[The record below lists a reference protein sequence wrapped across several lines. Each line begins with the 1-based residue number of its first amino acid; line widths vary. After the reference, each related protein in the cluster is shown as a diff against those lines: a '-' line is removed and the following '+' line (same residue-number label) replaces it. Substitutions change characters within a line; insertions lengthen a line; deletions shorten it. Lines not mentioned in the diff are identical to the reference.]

1 MRQKVSPRE
10 PLAIIKIWVI
20 LGRHPEPII
29 GAASV
34 HGVLAGWRNQLQS
47 GADDA
52 VEAHAQQAGSAGAAE
67 HPVAP
72 TG

>member
-1 MRQKVSPRE
+1 
-10 PLAIIKIWVI
+10 VI
-20 LGRHPEPII
+20 LGRHSEPII

-52 VEAHAQQAGSAGAAE
+52 VEAHAQQARSAGAVE
-67 HPVAP
+67 QPVAP